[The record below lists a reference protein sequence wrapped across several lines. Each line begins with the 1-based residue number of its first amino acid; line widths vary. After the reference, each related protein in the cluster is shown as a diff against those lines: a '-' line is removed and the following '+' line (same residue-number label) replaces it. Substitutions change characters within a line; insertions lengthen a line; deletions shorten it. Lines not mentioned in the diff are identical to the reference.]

1 MCAGH
6 LALRLLGVTG
16 IFGVHSF
23 CLRLI
28 DRIVPLVIDII
39 GGVGTRLGFDYTIRQ
54 RRSLDGQRLRLNFLA
69 VLVGLT
75 LDGRTACHTVVQHM
89 TDVALVAIELKQECE
104 MLQFHV
110 GVLSKH
116 AVAIQL
122 LVHDVREEALRNQ
135 RDLQIAL
142 IAGVVIHDIV
152 GDIVRIERLDL
163 AVGIHRQAD
172 CTGDADIGL
181 PEIVKR
187 NYGGKGMM
195 VTDYTMSEIVA
206 SVYDCMENTGRKE
219 GILFIDEINCVSE
232 TLAPMMLQFL
242 QGKTFGNQ
250 KVPEGWVIVTAGNP
264 PEYNKS
270 VREFDVVTLDRI
282 KKIDV
287 EADFDVW
294 KEYAYQQGIHPA
306 VISYLELRRKNFYR
320 VENTVDGKIFAT
332 ARGWEDLSRLIQ
344 VYEILGKT
352 VDREVVSQYIQHRM
366 IAKDF
371 ASYLA
376 LYYKYRTD
384 YKVEDILKG
393 KWDSITLGKIRT
405 ASLDEHLSIVSLLNG
420 KLSELFT
427 ECYLTDAYLTKLYDY
442 MVYFREAQ
450 DSLTAKNLMEKAEA
464 DLEKDKK
471 SELLTKQQERIQKR
485 VVSFFENASGL
496 ESASESTGSDKT
508 GSGSE
513 PAGGRSAA
521 AESEV
526 LSSNRNYEFVKA
538 LFESETEAYENRTDE
553 ISFTLQNVFDFM
565 EAAFG
570 DSQEMVAFIT
580 ELNANYYSLWFIREN
595 GSDQY
600 YRHNKGLLFDDR
612 QKMLLGQMEEVENIL
627 NNGIK

>member
-1 MCAGH
+1 MNIKQAKDEIRH
-6 LALRLLGVTG
+6 TVQAYLTKDALG
-16 IFGVHSF
+16 
-23 CLRLI
+23 
-28 DRIVPLVIDII
+28 DYVIP
-39 GGVGTRLGFDYTIRQ
+39 VVRQ
-54 RRSLDGQRLRLNFLA
+54 RPILLIGPP
-69 VLVGLT
+69 GI
-75 LDGRTACHTVVQHM
+75 GKTAIMSQVARECG
-89 TDVALVAIELKQECE
+89 VALVSYTIT
-104 MLQFHV
+104 H
-110 GVLSKH
+110 H
-116 AVAIQL
+116 T
-122 LVHDVREEALRNQ
+122 
-135 RDLQIAL
+135 
-142 IAGVVIHDIV
+142 
-152 GDIVRIERLDL
+152 
-163 AVGIHRQAD
+163 RQSA
-172 CTGDADIGL
+172 IGL
-181 PEIVKR
+181 PFIEKK
-187 NYGGKGMM
+187 NFGGKEYSI
-195 VTDYTMSEIVA
+195 TEYTMSEIVA
-206 SVYDCMENTGRKE
+206 SIYEKMEATGLKE

-393 KWDSITLGKIRT
+393 KWDSITLGKIHT

-420 KLSELFT
+420 KLGELFT
-427 ECYLTDAYLTKLYDY
+427 ECCLTDAYLTKLYDY
-442 MVYFREAQ
+442 MVYFRENQ
-450 DSLTAKNLMEKAEA
+450 DGLTAKNLLEKAEA

-485 VVSFFENASGL
+485 VVSFFENASG
-496 ESASESTGSDKT
+496 SKSTSGSIGSESTGSDKT

-513 PAGGRSAA
+513 LAGGGSAA

-526 LSSNRNYEFVKA
+526 PSSNRNYEFVKA